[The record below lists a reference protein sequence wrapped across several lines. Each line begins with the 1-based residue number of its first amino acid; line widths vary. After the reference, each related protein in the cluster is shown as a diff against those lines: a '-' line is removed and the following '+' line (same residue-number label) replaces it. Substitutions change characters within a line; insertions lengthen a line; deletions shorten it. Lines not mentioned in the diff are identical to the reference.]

1 MARTTMGDG
10 RGTPRRARDNG
21 QWGPIAHLAAEKFK
35 DRNVLTSEG
44 HTGKVVDLG
53 VGDDGKFYA
62 AIDFGSDLGRH
73 SVPVAKLAYEN
84 NRFLLPEFAD
94 SDVRSLPMFTEGH
107 LRSLKPDTM
116 IDVRG
121 YQRGDDASIHVQ
133 HAAAQVRVER
143 PALAIH
149 WEQPAAEV
157 TVHQPTPQVHVR
169 QTRPVI
175 TVRQPPPTITVEF
188 EQPEIIVSMSEPE
201 VEVSIAEAQVEVNI
215 PKPNVQVLQPEKPML
230 DFVGR
235 DTVVSL
241 KPRAN
246 ADVAIDR
253 VEPLV
258 QYERMG
264 DPKVIFRQAEG
275 GPRVRFID
283 LPRDEAMRAA
293 GNVAD
298 ATPAATPTAPS
309 GLSTS
314 LLESSEVFDSTGD
327 KIGTIGRVLV
337 DQKGSLFFVLERGG
351 ILGRK
356 RLLSIDRLAMA
367 GDRLIVPGITDM
379 DLRKMS
385 DWDERMDSF
394 APVATD
400 SYVQIRRHL

>member
-1 MARTTMGDG
+1 M
-10 RGTPRRARDNG
+10 
-21 QWGPIAHLAAEKFK
+21 
-35 DRNVLTSEG
+35 LTSGG
-44 HTGKVVDLG
+44 HAGKVVDLG
-53 VGDDGKFYA
+53 VGDDGKYYA
-62 AIDFGSDLGRH
+62 AIDFGAELGRH
-73 SVPVAKLAYEN
+73 SVPVAQLAYEN
-84 NRFLLPEFAD
+84 NRFLLPEVAD
-94 SDVRSLPMFTEGH
+94 SDVRALPMFLEGH
-107 LRSLKPDTM
+107 LRSLKPDTL

-157 TVHQPTPQVHVR
+157 TVHQPAAQVNVR

-175 TVRQPPPTITVEF
+175 TVRQPPPTITVEL

-230 DFVGR
+230 DFVAR

-241 KPRAN
+241 KPRAD
-246 ADVAIDR
+246 ADVAVER
-253 VEPLV
+253 AEPLV

-275 GPRVRFID
+275 GPKVRFID
-283 LPRDEAMRAA
+283 LPRDEALRAA
-293 GNVAD
+293 GNVA
-298 ATPAATPTAPS
+298 AAATAPAVPP
-309 GLSTS
+309 GLATS
-314 LLESSEVFDSTGD
+314 RLESREVFDSTGD

-356 RLLSIDRLAMA
+356 RLLSVDRLAMA
-367 GDRLIVPGITDM
+367 GDRLIVPGVTDV

-385 DWDERMDSF
+385 DWDERMDQF

-400 SYVQIRRHL
+400 SSVQIRRHLV